1 MSFVC
6 RLLLVAVWCLVLSLC
21 LDTHDLLAQDGTDSD
36 GPQPTSEVGQGS
48 AVPGDA
54 IATPTKSINVL
65 TLLFLGGWFMIPLGA
80 LSLGVVALA
89 IERSVALRSQRMLP
103 DGLVTE
109 LGELSQR
116 PGGLDPRTAY
126 RLCQKFPSAAGDV
139 LRSVLVKVG
148 RPHAEL
154 ERTLSET
161 SQRSAIRLQQPVS
174 WLTLI
179 AAVAP
184 LIGLLG
190 TVWGITQA
198 FYDTTQLQV
207 GQNRAEALSA
217 GIYVALVTT
226 IVGLTIAIPATIVSH
241 FFENRIVRS
250 LNQIEEMVSQL
261 LPQLERYEGQV
272 RFKAADSAVEAS
284 QRDGAWGDWD
294 ITQPKREP
302 QAKG

>member
-1 MSFVC
+1 MSFVR
-6 RLLLVAVWCLVLSLC
+6 RLLVLVVSCALLSGMLGISC
-21 LDTHDLLAQDGTDSD
+21 IHAQQAPNTD
-36 GPQPTSEVGQGS
+36 GPQPTSESGVETASTGQP
-48 AVPGDA
+48 AA
-54 IATPTKSINVL
+54 QPTKSINVL
-65 TLLFLGGWFMIPLGA
+65 SLLFLGGWFMIPLGA
-80 LSLGVVALA
+80 LSLAVVALA
-89 IERSVALRSQRMLP
+89 IERGVALRGQRMLP
-103 DGLVTE
+103 DRLVTE

-139 LRSVLVKVG
+139 MRNVLVKVG

-154 ERTLSET
+154 ERTLSES
-161 SQRSAIRLQQPVS
+161 SQRIVIRLQQPVS

-226 IVGLTIAIPATIVSH
+226 IVGLTIAIPATLISH

-250 LNQIEEMVSQL
+250 LNQIEEMIAQL

-272 RFKAADSAVEAS
+272 RFKAAESTVEAAH
-284 QRDGAWGDWD
+284 RDSAWGDWD
-294 ITQPKREP
+294 LTQPKREP